1 MNTKH
6 TTGQWI
12 AKDVHDSTRVF
23 EIKSDT
29 GKNIATIWQYNNG
42 TKAID
47 GYEQQANAQLIAHA
61 PELLQM
67 VYDLK
72 QAVKKLS
79 QDDLT
84 QFDRDREAQIEGE
97 AHELL
102 TKINPDYYSNTNKNT
117 VHH

>member
-1 MNTKH
+1 MKNKH
-6 TTGQWI
+6 TPGQWVMENP
-12 AKDVHDSTRVF
+12 DNR
-23 EIKSDT
+23 
-29 GKNIATIWQYNNG
+29 
-42 TKAID
+42 KANFVIYTTEKPE
-47 GYEQQANAQLIAHA
+47 GLANVYPGEEAEANARLIAHA

-84 QFDRDREAQIEGE
+84 QFDRDTEAQIEGE